1 MDTNTTPEERKFRLT
16 PEERSSWE
24 ENGYI
29 VRYDVFI
36 EKENDILRHIADDIV
51 DGKRPFPPDKIDQNA
66 LVRDGKAEESGIH
79 AIHKI
84 HHVSCYIPEFLDRV
98 RDPRL
103 TDPIVDLL
111 GPNLL
116 SQGNLYIWKAPKI
129 GLGFPWHQDK
139 WYFNWQYKTEMTVG
153 TWTAIDAADKDNG
166 CLYVIPGSH
175 KYGILEHEDLEGS
188 QQNEFK
194 IAREARDEDGVA
206 VELPPG
212 AAIWFNNQ
220 LLHKS
225 TDNHSERFRRCNVA
239 HYISANAER
248 VPKRDVKQVRPVMW
262 VRGDAHSEKMEPVY
276 RDVLPIPES
285 DSSTEETHN

>member
-1 MDTNTTPEERKFRLT
+1 MNTKTTPEERQFALT
-16 PEERSSWE
+16 PEEQSAWE

-29 VRYDVFI
+29 VRYDVFTK
-36 EKENDILRHIADDIV
+36 KENDVLRQIADDIV
-51 DGKRPFPPDKIDQNA
+51 DGKHPFPADNINQNA
-66 LVRDGKAEESGIH
+66 LVRDGEVEASGIH
-79 AIHKI
+79 AMHKI
-84 HHVSCYIPEFLDRV
+84 HHVSFYIPEFLDRV

-153 TWTAIDAADKDNG
+153 TWTAIDAADKENG

-175 KYGILEHEDLEGS
+175 KYGILEHEDMEGS

-212 AAIWFNNQ
+212 AVVWFNNQ

-225 TDNHSERFRRCNVA
+225 TDNHSLRFRRCNVV
-239 HYISANAER
+239 HYISGDAER
-248 VPKRDVKQVRPVMW
+248 VPKKDVKNVRPVMW
-262 VRGDAHSEKMEPVY
+262 VRGGTYSEKMEPVDL
-276 RDVLPIPES
+276 DVLPIPES
-285 DSSTEETHN
+285 V